1 VNAEAAR
8 NTTVPA
14 APAGAS
20 ESGLKMVLTMAGI
33 GLVCGILIVLTFQ
46 LTLPTIERNK
56 LNALERAIFQVV
68 PGAEKKVT
76 FEYADGALRPAEAT
90 GSGAPKYYACYD
102 RENRL
107 VGVALEAWG
116 QGFQD
121 VIRVLYGYSPSKQ
134 AVVGMKVLESKETP
148 GLGDKIGKDPV
159 FKSNFDSLEVAAA
172 LDGRAI
178 AHPVVLVKRGQK
190 TESWQIEAITGATI
204 SSRSVTQILEKSTAE
219 AVPVILDNLAAL
231 ENGAK

>member
-1 VNAEAAR
+1 
-8 NTTVPA
+8 
-14 APAGAS
+14 
-20 ESGLKMVLTMAGI
+20 MVITMGGI

-56 LNALERAIFQVV
+56 RNALEKAIFQVV

-76 FEYADGALRPAEAT
+76 FEYIDGALRPAEGAA
-90 GSGAPKYYACYD
+90 SGAPKYYACYD
-102 RENRL
+102 GENRL

-121 VIRVLYGYSPSKQ
+121 VIRVLYGYSPSKR

-148 GLGDKIGKDPV
+148 GLGDKIDKDPV
-159 FKSNFDSLEVAAA
+159 FQSNFDSLLVTVAA
-172 LDGRAI
+172 DGRAVVN
-178 AHPVVLVKRGQK
+178 PVVLVKQGQK
-190 TESWQIEAITGATI
+190 TERWQIEAITGATI
-204 SSRSVTQILEKSTAE
+204 SSRAVTQILEKSTAE
-219 AVPVILDNLAAL
+219 AVPVILASLPAL